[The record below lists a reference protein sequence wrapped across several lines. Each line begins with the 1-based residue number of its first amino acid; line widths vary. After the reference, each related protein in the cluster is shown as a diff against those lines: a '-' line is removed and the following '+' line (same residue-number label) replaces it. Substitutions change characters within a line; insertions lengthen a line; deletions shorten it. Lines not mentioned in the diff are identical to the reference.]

1 MAEQD
6 FDGPKSHLSLD
17 RLRKTGAYTS
27 PKLKITKNPARD
39 DYVAHGATLL
49 RQLVDALPGLPPT
62 GADPRLAIQGLKP
75 GVLVAIETQ
84 APKTDRKGPSKI
96 PVAFEIPGQDLVV
109 LSARRT
115 ADRAEEAIVFVP
127 DDARAGLARRL
138 RAYGANSLGN
148 RDRPYAAQFEKVER
162 IASADTADLFK
173 SVTDFDDPAPRWWEL
188 WVRDLRDV
196 PRGVIAAARAQRLD
210 VHPEQLVFP
219 DTTVVFVHATARQ
232 ALAFASRV
240 PGAIEEVRLGAGTIE
255 PFLTLD
261 HGRVTQHDFV
271 ADLAGRIIPPRTDAP
286 TVCVLDTGVAGG
298 HPLLSDGLAIALA
311 VDEAWGSDDHERHD
325 GHGTGI
331 VSLAL
336 HGDLD
341 QPMNDTRF
349 IELTHSV
356 ESVKI
361 LPPRG
366 FAPTPPPSYG
376 IVTQSAVSLV
386 EAIRDAEELFH
397 RLVIEAVEATG
408 QAVHV
413 DDAAPIKRLVPSRV
427 DDLLHRV
434 APGRRPLR
442 AVRPHGLPHLTHDA
456 RFAAAREQPGDQLIV
471 FDIAGL
477 GRLTIS
483 LADTHAAESVDV
495 LSVIAIG
502 VRERGAELRASGV
515 ADAGINGAAQRA
527 NQLNE
532 VAFGDARQDRLVVD
546 GVADQRAHLAR
557 LIDRHVIRGIVDAAQ
572 EAGEPVR
579 SETGHRRGVTFGR
592 LLPGRRQGVAN
603 TGDLLANGA
612 NRRCRSPRG
621 GRQHVARH
629 APGERTARSAP
640 SDARSAGTNHP
651 CQPPQGRL

>member
-17 RLRKTGAYTS
+17 RLRTTGAYTS

-39 DYVAHGATLL
+39 DYVAHGAALL

-75 GVLVAIETQ
+75 GVLVTIETQ
-84 APKTDRKGPSKI
+84 APKTPRKGPSKI
-96 PVAFEIPGQDLVV
+96 PVAFEIPSQDLVV
-109 LSARRT
+109 LSARRK
-115 ADRAEEAIVFVP
+115 ADRAEKAIVFVP
-127 DDARAGLARRL
+127 DDARAGLTQRL
-138 RAYGANSLGN
+138 RAYGADNLGN

-173 SVTDFDDPAPRWWEL
+173 TVTDFGDPAPRWWEL
-188 WVRDLRDV
+188 WVRNLRDV

-219 DTTVVFVHATARQ
+219 DTAVVFVHATARQ
-232 ALAFASRV
+232 ARAFASRV

-311 VDEAWGSDDHERHD
+311 VDEDWGPDDHERHD

-376 IVTQSAVSLV
+376 VVTQSAVSLV
-386 EAIRDAEELFH
+386 EASRPDRERTFCLASCY
-397 RLVIEAVEATG
+397 IEG
-408 QAVHV
+408 
-413 DDAAPIKRLVPSRV
+413 DAARPSSWSGALDQIAAGELTADSVFATKASDKPKRVVLVAAGNV
-427 DDLLHRV
+427 TG
-434 APGRRPLR
+434 AT
-442 AVRPHGLPHLTHDA
+442 AVKVLEGASINDPA
-456 RFAAAREQPGDQLIV
+456 QSWNA
-471 FDIAGL
+471 
-477 GRLTIS
+477 LTI
-483 LADTHAAESVDV
+483 
-495 LSVIAIG
+495 
-502 VRERGAELRASGV
+502 
-515 ADAGINGAAQRA
+515 
-527 NQLNE
+527 
-532 VAFGDARQDRLVVD
+532 
-546 GVADQRAHLAR
+546 
-557 LIDRHVIRGIVDAAQ
+557 
-572 EAGEPVR
+572 
-579 SETGHRRGVTFGR
+579 
-592 LLPGRRQGVAN
+592 
-603 TGDLLANGA
+603 
-612 NRRCRSPRG
+612 G
-621 GRQHVARH
+621 GY
-629 APGERTARSAP
+629 TAK
-640 SDARSAGTNHP
+640 G
-651 CQPPQGRL
+651 